1 MQCGLPTSLGRRV
14 CVSTSC
20 PGQSSEDCLLWDKHP
35 LSIFAVGF
43 VRNSMTVAVFQ
54 TYCVSKADCRGAPAH
69 WLQCLFNSH
78 LHKASD
84 VKDSATVLEMA
95 TSLPEWLKKC
105 FRSACSVLHAR
116 CGILFYGRLQVTSGL
131 CLSYSALAPLL
142 LDCRWLCSSQDSII
156 LLASRPEPGAAWAL
170 ANVTHK

>member
-1 MQCGLPTSLGRRV
+1 MQCGLPTSLGKKV

-20 PGQSSEDCLLWDKHP
+20 PGQSSKDCLLWDKHL

-43 VRNSMTVAVFQ
+43 VHNSTTVTVFQ
-54 TYCVSKADCRGAPAH
+54 SSCVSKCWLKAC
-69 WLQCLFNSH
+69 WLQCLFDSH

-84 VKDSATVLEMA
+84 VKDSSTVLEMA
-95 TSLPEWLKKC
+95 SLPEWLKKC

-131 CLSYSALAPLL
+131 FLSYSALAPLL
-142 LDCRWLCSSQDSII
+142 LDCRWLCSSLTQDSIQTRTWCCMGLGQCHPQI
-156 LLASRPEPGAAWAL
+156 TE
-170 ANVTHK
+170 